1 MAGITIDLRVFPLDT
16 MAQRNT
22 DITASPAP
30 EHPTASAVTLPPSLE
45 TRIEAR
51 LTRSE
56 FETVEAYVTFVLE
69 EVLTRVED
77 ADEANANSH
86 ADSVDRSEVDR
97 RLRSLGYLE

>member
-1 MAGITIDLRVFPLDT
+1 MRGITIHLRVFYRDT

-51 LTRSE
+51 LSRSE
-56 FETVEAYVTFVLE
+56 FETVEEYVTFVLE
-69 EVLTRVED
+69 EVLARVED
-77 ADEANANSH
+77 QTDADSN

>member
-1 MAGITIDLRVFPLDT
+1 MDT

-22 DITASPAP
+22 DITASSLPP
-30 EHPTASAVTLPPSLE
+30 EHTTTSTVMLPPSLE

-51 LTRSE
+51 LARSE
-56 FETVEAYVTFVLE
+56 FETVEGYVTFVLE

-77 ADEANANSH
+77 ADDDEADAGSH